1 MKIKDNKKKK
11 NREEARELRHNKG
24 LSTEDLALYFGKCE
38 RTIYRWLKLTSQK
51 DSSVHTNYKDNLI
64 LTHP

>member
-24 LSTEDLALYFGKCE
+24 LSIEDLVLYFGKCE
-38 RTIYRWLKLTSQK
+38 RTFTGG
-51 DSSVHTNYKDNLI
+51 
-64 LTHP
+64 